1 MLLAAMLSA
10 SLSLWAE
17 ATPAAAAAPTVP
29 STTAKPAT
37 FEEQQKAKL
46 KCEKIV
52 LIGSRMP
59 KRVCR
64 TPEQIRQSEI
74 DAKETTKEFQ
84 KINPEQ
90 YH

>member
-1 MLLAAMLSA
+1 MLLAALLSA
-10 SLSLWAE
+10 GLSLSAQ
-17 ATPAAAAAPTVP
+17 ATPAAAPAVP
-29 STTAKPAT
+29 SITARPAT
-37 FEEQQKAKL
+37 FEDQQKAKL